1 MKIDCF
7 TIYLP
12 KSQDVVALKVL
23 PTIYFP
29 FLSQR
34 NEEKKL

>member
-23 PTIYFP
+23 PAIYFP
-29 FLSQR
+29 FLSQTS
-34 NEEKKL
+34 EEKKL